1 MINCDISRYSG
12 MRIVVAVSGGRDS
25 MALLHF
31 LRARAREYGLTLFA
45 VNCDHGIRGETSER
59 DSAFVKRKCE
69 EWNVPLFAYKENCT
83 ALANLRKVSVE
94 TAARDWRQFCY
105 FKACKAAGGAVV
117 ATAHHLDDNAE
128 TVLFNLARG
137 SGLAGV
143 AGICDG
149 VLRIRAAVNDGGIC
163 AVWEGG
169 QSFCTVTVD
178 VIRPFIEC
186 PRAEID
192 GYVAENGVEFVED
205 ETNLT
210 DGYTRNKLR
219 HNVLPEL
226 ENAVSGAAKSI
237 TRFSHLARRIEEYI
251 ARQAAENTRMSF
263 NAGTALIATCS
274 EYVLFSY
281 DAVFAVCEWLRKKDY
296 TLSHIN
302 SLYNLQFTENGKKF
316 EFLGL
321 VAYKEDGRI
330 AICAKTQKN
339 PEEAPFEYK
348 RGFFG
353 GKFLNITKDETTL
366 PMKRVNGKYVRLDAS
381 DSYFATAEGDKFE
394 RKFPL
399 LKFDCSSIPDG
410 AVIRTR
416 RAGDKFCKFGG
427 GTKSLGDYFTDK
439 KIPVRLRDEIPL
451 IAVGSEVL
459 AICGVEISD
468 KVKVTDETDETGFIV
483 CDIVI

>member
-1 MINCDISRYSG
+1 
-12 MRIVVAVSGGRDS
+12 

-31 LRARAREYGLTLFA
+31 LHANAREYGLTLFA

-69 EWNVPLFAYKENCT
+69 EWNVPLFAYKENCI

-105 FKACKAAGGAVV
+105 FKACQAAGGAVV

-137 SGLAGV
+137 SGLSGV
-143 AGICDG
+143 TGICDG
-149 VLRIRAAVNDGGIC
+149 RLRIRAAEKDGGIC

-169 QSFCTVTVD
+169 QRFCTVTVD
-178 VIRPFIEC
+178 VIRPFIGLS
-186 PRAEID
+186 RAEID
-192 GYVAENGVEFVED
+192 GYVAENGIEFVED

-226 ENAVSGAAKSI
+226 EKAVPGAAKSI
-237 TRFSHLARRIEEYI
+237 TRFSYLARGIEDYI
-251 ARQAAENTRMSF
+251 ARQAAEKTRMSF

-274 EYVLFSY
+274 EYALFAY
-281 DAVFAVCEWLRKKDY
+281 DAVFAISEWLHKKDY

-302 SLYNLQFTENGKKF
+302 SLYNLQFSESGKKF

-330 AICAKTQKN
+330 AICAKAEKIT
-339 PEEAPFEYK
+339 EEVPFEYR
-348 RGFFG
+348 RGEFC
-353 GKFLNITKDETTL
+353 GKFLNITRDEKTL
-366 PMKRVNGKYVRLDAS
+366 PLKNVNGEYVHLDAS
-381 DSYFATAEGDKFE
+381 DSYYTTAEGDKFNS
-394 RKFPL
+394 KFPV
-399 LKFDCSSIPDG
+399 LKFDCSRIPDG

-416 RAGDKFCKFGG
+416 RTGDKFCKFGG

-451 IAVGSEVL
+451 IAVGSDVL

-468 KVKVTDETDETGFIV
+468 KIKVTENTRDTGFIV
-483 CDIVI
+483 CDIII